1 MAAGGLVPA
10 SPRRYTDLPGRPKS
24 SRLRSDYRQPDSS
37 ARRRNCTPASRDEWA
52 FVVLALT
59 FQRPHRCPACV
70 WQTPLARHVAD
81 HERRVGEQDGI
92 TVSDCAARPADGLLD
107 AACPASV
114 QDLAVPVDYRHAGL
128 VGHKGRH
135 GIPTGKGQHR

>member
-1 MAAGGLVPA
+1 
-10 SPRRYTDLPGRPKS
+10 
-24 SRLRSDYRQPDSS
+24 
-37 ARRRNCTPASRDEWA
+37 
-52 FVVLALT
+52 LALT

-114 QDLAVPVDYRHAGL
+114 QDLANPSITATPVWLATRAGMAFQ
-128 VGHKGRH
+128 
-135 GIPTGKGQHR
+135 PGKVSTDEAKSSHMAGCTAPLTWRGERQSDRIRRSGGA